1 MVLRFSRVAGT
12 AFLVIRVPGTDLLVF
27 QVPGTAVLVLP
38 VSGTAVLV
46 HKARGIRL
54 ALTRADQ
61 QQGKKMSSF
70 GTYLIGFIVLIVGLA
85 IAAYLLGVPQMW
97 IGVGVI
103 VLIGIG
109 ILTGTSRTKTK
120 DPPST
125 M

>member
-1 MVLRFSRVAGT
+1 MPYPETNR
-12 AFLVIRVPGTDLLVF
+12 
-27 QVPGTAVLVLP
+27 
-38 VSGTAVLV
+38 
-46 HKARGIRL
+46 
-54 ALTRADQ
+54 
-61 QQGKKMSSF
+61 QQGNPMSSF

-85 IAAYLLGVPQMW
+85 IAAYLLGVPQTW

>member
-1 MVLRFSRVAGT
+1 
-12 AFLVIRVPGTDLLVF
+12 
-27 QVPGTAVLVLP
+27 
-38 VSGTAVLV
+38 
-46 HKARGIRL
+46 
-54 ALTRADQ
+54 
-61 QQGKKMSSF
+61 MSSF

-109 ILTGTSRTKTK
+109 LLTGTSRTKTK

>member
-1 MVLRFSRVAGT
+1 
-12 AFLVIRVPGTDLLVF
+12 
-27 QVPGTAVLVLP
+27 
-38 VSGTAVLV
+38 
-46 HKARGIRL
+46 
-54 ALTRADQ
+54 
-61 QQGKKMSSF
+61 MSSF

-85 IAAYLLGVPQMW
+85 IAAYLLGVPQTW

>member
-1 MVLRFSRVAGT
+1 
-12 AFLVIRVPGTDLLVF
+12 
-27 QVPGTAVLVLP
+27 
-38 VSGTAVLV
+38 
-46 HKARGIRL
+46 
-54 ALTRADQ
+54 
-61 QQGKKMSSF
+61 MSSF

-120 DPPST
+120 DPPTSP
-125 M
+125 